1 MTRQYIVF
9 CYVNAL
15 THMLNTTFHKW
26 VVEQE
31 CELPKEKIWS
41 AVSVLFSKSNEKM
54 LYISL
59 LQLKAMMATTS
70 F

>member
-1 MTRQYIVF
+1 MF
-9 CYVNAL
+9 
-15 THMLNTTFHKW
+15 NTTFHKW

-41 AVSVLFSKSNEKM
+41 AVSVLFSKSNEKI